1 MKQLFSNVAKHTS
14 VDDKLESIPDIAN
27 QVTDLETVLAWIDKL
42 IEVKKNDKDFSVRDE
57 KIEKS
62 KEIYTWND

>member
-27 QVTDLETVLAWIDKL
+27 QVTDLETVLAWMDKL

-57 KIEKS
+57 
-62 KEIYTWND
+62 

>member
-1 MKQLFSNVAKHTS
+1 MKQLFSNVAKHNS
-14 VDDKLESIPDIAN
+14 VNDKLESIPDIAN

-57 KIEKS
+57 K
-62 KEIYTWND
+62 N

>member
-1 MKQLFSNVAKHTS
+1 MKQIVSNVIKHSS

-42 IEVKKNDKDFSVRDE
+42 IEVKKNDEDFSVRDE

-62 KEIYTWND
+62 

>member
-57 KIEKS
+57 TIEKS
-62 KEIYTWND
+62 KEIYT

>member
-1 MKQLFSNVAKHTS
+1 MKQLFSNVAKHNS
-14 VDDKLESIPDIAN
+14 VNDKLESIPNIAN

-57 KIEKS
+57 
-62 KEIYTWND
+62 

>member
-62 KEIYTWND
+62 KEIYT